1 MYTMLDKMQIYFFK
15 IPIFVVDT
23 LNIPCYNVSVH
34 NYGHSKRENREEE
47 LAVAVRN
54 VLREQGM
61 LPERNVLR
69 GEMAKYRVTIAQLA
83 EVVGISANS
92 MSAKLNGKVDFTL
105 SEIRKILAFFNAK
118 GENHT
123 VETLFDI

>member
-1 MYTMLDKMQIYFFK
+1 M
-15 IPIFVVDT
+15 
-23 LNIPCYNVSVH
+23 
-34 NYGHSKRENREEE
+34 
-47 LAVAVRN
+47 AVRN

-105 SEIRKILAFFNAK
+105 TEVKTVLAFFREK

-123 VETLFDI
+123 VESLFDIA